1 MKVGI
6 LTGGGD
12 CPGLNAA
19 IRAVVLRLLDHG
31 HEPLGLSRGW
41 LGLMDGL
48 TEPLTLG
55 RVDEII
61 STGGTIL
68 GSSRTNPLKKD
79 EDLDKCLDNVNVLGL
94 DAIVAI
100 GGEDTL
106 GVAHNLHKLGVKTVG
121 IPKTMD
127 NDLSGTD
134 YTFGFDTAVS
144 VAVDAVDRLR
154 DTARSHHRAMVL
166 EVMGRH
172 TGWVALYTAV
182 AGGADWVLI
191 PEVPPDLGEMCEHLI
206 SVRERGRP
214 HSIVVASE
222 GIVLPQAEEEG
233 ISVDAFGH
241 VILRE
246 RGVGDFLAKEI
257 ESRAGFETRSAVL
270 GHIQRGGSP
279 TVFDRVLATRL
290 GLKAADMVDS
300 GEFGMMSAIQS
311 NRIVSADMQEA
322 VSRLK
327 TVPIEMYEEARL
339 LFR

>member
-1 MKVGI
+1 

-19 IRAVVLRLLDHG
+19 IRAVVMRLLDYR
-31 HEPLGLSRGW
+31 HEAVGICRGW
-41 LGLMDGL
+41 LGLLEGM
-48 TEPLTLG
+48 TQPLPLD

-68 GSSRTNPLKKD
+68 GSSRTNPFKKD
-79 EDLDKCLDNVNVLGL
+79 EDLTKCLANVQALGL

-106 GVAHNLHKLGVKTVG
+106 GVANNLHKLGIDAVG
-121 IPKTMD
+121 VPKTMD
-127 NDLSGTD
+127 NDIYGTD

-144 VAVDAVDRLR
+144 VAVDVVDRLR
-154 DTARSHHRAMVL
+154 DTAKSHHRTMVL

-172 TGWVALYTAV
+172 TGWVALYTAI

-191 PEVPPDLGEMCEHLI
+191 PEVPPDLGEMCDHIVRL
-206 SVRERGRP
+206 RERGKP
-214 HSIVVASE
+214 YSIVVASE
-222 GIVLPQAEEEG
+222 GIHLPQAEEEG

-246 RGVGDFLAKEI
+246 RGIGDFLAKEI
-257 ESRAGFETRSAVL
+257 ESRIGVETRCAVL

-290 GLKAADMVDS
+290 GLKAAEMVNS
-300 GEFGMMSAIQS
+300 GEFGYMSAFVANEIIS
-311 NRIVSADMQEA
+311 VPMDEA

-327 TVPIEMYEEARL
+327 TVPMSLYEEAKL
-339 LFR
+339 LFK